1 MGLTRPRALPGQQRN
16 PISITHSGEAQKDPT
31 LAVVFHPIELWS
43 NDQLSKFRLMVTGLR
58 LGAPHPSPQK
68 QCTGEDVS

>member
-16 PISITHSGEAQKDPT
+16 PISITHSGEDQMDPT
-31 LAVVFHPIELWS
+31 LVMLFHPGEFWS
-43 NDQLSKFRLMVTGLR
+43 NNQLSKFRLMVTGLR